1 MADYKQ
7 QLEDLLLTAGQNN
20 ASDIHLSPGNY
31 PVLRIDSRL
40 IPLSNKKILDSETLE
55 NLVSVLLGDERKARF
70 ISEKEIDFS
79 HESVQGTRFRVNVYY
94 TQGRVAATMR
104 LVPTQIKS
112 VEDLNLPSI
121 INVFAKLS
129 QGFVLVVG
137 PNGHGKSTTLASIV
151 DVINKERSEKIL
163 TIEDPIEYIFT
174 PEKSII
180 DQREVYQDTFSFHK
194 ALRSAFR
201 ENVNVIMVGEMRD
214 YETMSAA
221 VTAAETGHLVF
232 GSLHTNSASQTVERI
247 IDTFPPNQQTQIRNQ
262 LANTISGIISQRLIP
277 RIKGGLIPAVEVMIA
292 TPAVRTLIRDNRPRQ
307 LDLVI
312 ETSQEA
318 GMISLNRSLADLVR
332 RKEITLERAQ
342 FYSQNPSEL
351 KELLR

>member
-1 MADYKQ
+1 
-7 QLEDLLLTAGQNN
+7 LEDLLGAAAQNN
-20 ASDIHLSPGNY
+20 ASDIHMSPGNY
-31 PVLRIDSRL
+31 PILRIDGRL
-40 IPLSNKKILDSETLE
+40 IPLSNKKILDPETLDG
-55 NLVSVLLGDERKARF
+55 LASVLLGEERKSRF
-70 ISEKEIDFS
+70 VAEKEIDFS
-79 HESVQGTRFRVNVYY
+79 YESEQGNRFRVNVYY
-94 TQGRVAATMR
+94 TQGRVAATLR
-104 LVPTQIKS
+104 LVPAKIRSIDDLGLPQIIK
-112 VEDLNLPSI
+112 
-121 INVFAKLS
+121 VFSKLS

-137 PNGHGKSTTLASIV
+137 PNGHGKSTTLAALI
-151 DVINKERSEKIL
+151 DLINKERAEKIV

-180 DQREVYQDTFSFHK
+180 DQREVFQDTFSFHK

-201 ENVNVIMVGEMRD
+201 ENVNVVMVGEMRD

-232 GSLHTNSASQTVERI
+232 GSLHTNSASQTIERI
-247 IDTFPPNQQTQIRNQ
+247 IDTFPSSQQSQIRNQ

-292 TPAVRTLIRDNRPRQ
+292 TPAVRTLVRDNRPRQ

-312 ETSQEA
+312 ETSQEV
-318 GMISLNRSLADLVR
+318 GMISLNRSLSDLVT
-332 RKEITLERAQ
+332 RKEISLERAQ

-351 KELLR
+351 REFLR